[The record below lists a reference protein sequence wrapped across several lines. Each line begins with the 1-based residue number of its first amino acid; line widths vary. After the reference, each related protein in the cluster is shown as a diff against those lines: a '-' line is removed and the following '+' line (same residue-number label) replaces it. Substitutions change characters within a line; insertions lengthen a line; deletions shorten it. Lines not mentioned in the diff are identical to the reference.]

1 MNVGKTLFAQIMEFV
16 PWTSF
21 GRIVDRYSGNAG
33 VRRMTCA
40 EQFRVMVFA
49 QLTWRESLRDIE
61 VTLGANA
68 TKLYAMGLR
77 HSIHRSTLADAN
89 ESRDWRIWADVAAL
103 LIRRARKLY
112 SDTDLVGLDLK
123 NTVYALDATT
133 IDLCLSLFH
142 WAPFRKAKGAVKLH
156 TLLDLRGAIP
166 AFIHISDGKMHEVN
180 VLDFLPI
187 EAGAFYVMDRGYLDF
202 TRLYRLH
209 QMGGFFVTRAKAN
222 TNARRIYSSPVDRA
236 TGLVCDQ
243 TIALNGFYATQ
254 HYPDYLR
261 RIRFN
266 DAQSGKTLILLTNNF
281 ALPPLT
287 IAALYKNRWQVELFF
302 KWIKQHLRIKKF
314 LGNSENAVKTQIW
327 CAVSTYVLIA
337 IIKKELQINAS
348 LYTLLQILSVSVF
361 EKTELSCAFQSTGYS
376 SETLDTDNQ
385 LNLFGI

>member
-40 EQFRVMVFA
+40 EQFRVMAFA

-61 VTLGANA
+61 VTLGANV

-254 HYPDYLR
+254 HYPDFLR

>member
-21 GRIVDRYSGNAG
+21 GRIVDRYGGNAG

-40 EQFRVMVFA
+40 EQFRVMAFA

-68 TKLYAMGLR
+68 NKLYAMGLR

-89 ESRDWRIWADVAAL
+89 EARDWRIWADVAAL

-133 IDLCLSLFH
+133 IDLCLSLFD
-142 WAPFRKAKGAVKLH
+142 WAPFSKAKGAVKLH

-180 VLDFLPI
+180 VLDFMPI

-202 TRLYRLH
+202 TRLYALH
-209 QMGGFFVTRAKAN
+209 QAGGFFFTRAKAN
-222 TNARRIYSSPVDRA
+222 MNARRVYSAPVDRS
-236 TGLVCDQ
+236 TGVICDQ
-243 TIALNGFYATQ
+243 TILLNGFYATQ
-254 HYPDYLR
+254 HYPENLR
-261 RIRFN
+261 RVRFK
-266 DAQSGKTLILLTNNF
+266 DVESGKSLIFLTNNF
-281 ALPPLT
+281 VLPPLT

-337 IIKKELQINAS
+337 IVKKELQINAS
-348 LYTLLQILSVSVF
+348 LYTLLQILTVSVF
-361 EKTELSCAFQSTGYS
+361 EKTELSSAFQSDALTS
-376 SETLDTDNQ
+376 DLLDSADQ
-385 LNLFGI
+385 LNLFGN